1 MVLFIYRLS
10 YRLSY
15 RLYTRLLCWIIYNR
29 LKIKSFKTDENQGR
43 RYSTANHT
51 RDVFF
56 LDNAFEKKQQTESS
70 DHVHTFRHLPLF
82 QHFPELPP
90 SSSSFP
96 SSPCSKPFF
105 NLRSSSSLFLCCRQ
119 LFLSFYSLVV
129 SCILSCSFGSL
140 TCVPLCS
147 LPIVPP

>member
-1 MVLFIYRLS
+1 MRTKGGDTQLPIIREMFFSWTTPSKKNNRPSHPIMFTLFAIS
-10 YRLSY
+10 
-15 RLYTRLLCWIIYNR
+15 
-29 LKIKSFKTDENQGR
+29 
-43 RYSTANHT
+43 
-51 RDVFF
+51 
-56 LDNAFEKKQQTESS
+56 
-70 DHVHTFRHLPLF
+70 LF

-105 NLRSSSSLFLCCRQ
+105 KLRSSSSLFLCCCQ